1 MNSCTRRYTGLI
13 FIFSIYSGCSSS
25 PVIQN
30 TGQEPTESPST
41 TNEQAKTSL
50 DNTKAQTA
58 ESSLLNAA
66 NNSTR
71 KKNYS
76 QAIVVLERAI
86 RLSPRDPDL
95 WIRLS
100 DGYLRQESLNLAEQ
114 YARKAIRLARGNIE
128 LQRSAWLQ
136 LANVLEK
143 MGNRKD
149 AHKLRKKYRYK
160 TS

>member
-1 MNSCTRRYTGLI
+1 MQNS
-13 FIFSIYSGCSSS
+13 
-25 PVIQN
+25 
-30 TGQEPTESPST
+30 GQEPIGSSITKK
-41 TNEQAKTSL
+41 QAKTSL
-50 DNTKAQTA
+50 GNTETQTA
-58 ESSLLNAA
+58 ESSLLTTA

-100 DGYLRQESLNLAEQ
+100 DGYLRQERLNLAEQ

-136 LANVLEK
+136 LATVLEK
-143 MGNRKD
+143 MGNRKE
-149 AHKLRKKYRYK
+149 AGRLRKKYRYK

>member
-1 MNSCTRRYTGLI
+1 MNSRTQRYAGLI
-13 FIFSIYSGCSSS
+13 FIIAIYSGCSSS
-25 PVIQN
+25 PVIQKS
-30 TGQEPTESPST
+30 GQEPIGSSSITKKPAETSSGNTET
-41 TNEQAKTSL
+41 
-50 DNTKAQTA
+50 QTA
-58 ESSLLNAA
+58 ESSLLTTA

-71 KKNYS
+71 EKNYS

-100 DGYLRQESLNLAEQ
+100 DGYLKQERLNLAEQ

-136 LANVLEK
+136 LATVLEK
-143 MGNRKD
+143 MGNRKEAD
-149 AHKLRKKYRYK
+149 RLRKKYRYK
-160 TS
+160 IS

>member
-1 MNSCTRRYTGLI
+1 MDSCTRRYTGLI
-13 FIFSIYSGCSSS
+13 FIISIYSGCSSS

-30 TGQEPTESPST
+30 PGQEPIGSSSITKKQAETSSGNTET
-41 TNEQAKTSL
+41 
-50 DNTKAQTA
+50 QTA
-58 ESSLLNAA
+58 ESSLLTTA

-71 KKNYS
+71 EKNYS

-100 DGYLRQESLNLAEQ
+100 DGYLRQERLNLAEQ

-128 LQRSAWLQ
+128 LQRLAWLQ
-136 LANVLEK
+136 LATVLEK
-143 MGNRKD
+143 MGNRKEAD
-149 AHKLRKKYRYK
+149 RLRKKYRYK

>member
-13 FIFSIYSGCSSS
+13 FIISIYSGCSSS

-41 TNEQAKTSL
+41 TNEQNKTSL
-50 DNTKAQTA
+50 DNTKTQTA

-136 LANVLEK
+136 LATVLEK
-143 MGNRKD
+143 MGNRKEAD
-149 AHKLRKKYRYK
+149 RLRKKYRYK